1 MFHKNVIFNIL
12 IICVCIAGIVHAK
25 ENVEFANEAFKRGDY
40 NKAIEFYKL
49 AIQNESSYSEYVNLG
64 HCYLQLGQWDEAIN
78 AYEAAIKLN
87 PDAIKA
93 SLWQS
98 LGRAYFEA
106 KKYEKAKDAF
116 SKVLSLE
123 PVNNDIEI
131 WIVRCSIE
139 LEQWIY
145 AQSVLLGQLS
155 REPNNTIVLEL
166 LAYVYKQQKNYSG
179 IISIYREL
187 IKISPQN
194 ASYRITLAKML
205 MNQGQNNEAI
215 DILEFVRRLDSK
227 YDIEI
232 SRLLGDLYLSE
243 NMFREAS
250 QYYKSI
256 IRQKDEPSAEDY
268 YRLGLAYF
276 NIHDLVSSLDIFE
289 LMKQKYPD
297 DFRSYQSL
305 GRIFSETE
313 RINDAMDC
321 YSSALKKNPESLNC
335 FEALSYLQMKNKLY
349 SDAAINLAEAIK
361 QGDNGSQIY
370 YNYIFALFKANNPSM
385 VKDAIKNAL
394 AKYPSDEKIRL
405 LLNQFITNN
414 FTD

>member
-1 MFHKNVIFNIL
+1 
-12 IICVCIAGIVHAK
+12 
-25 ENVEFANEAFKRGDY
+25 
-40 NKAIEFYKL
+40 
-49 AIQNESSYSEYVNLG
+49 
-64 HCYLQLGQWDEAIN
+64 
-78 AYEAAIKLN
+78 
-87 PDAIKA
+87 
-93 SLWQS
+93 
-98 LGRAYFEA
+98 
-106 KKYEKAKDAF
+106 
-116 SKVLSLE
+116 
-123 PVNNDIEI
+123 
-131 WIVRCSIE
+131 
-139 LEQWIY
+139 
-145 AQSVLLGQLS
+145 
-155 REPNNTIVLEL
+155 
-166 LAYVYKQQKNYSG
+166 
-179 IISIYREL
+179 
-187 IKISPQN
+187 
-194 ASYRITLAKML
+194 